1 VFDGFALERIDVGEA
16 ELRVRYGG
24 AGPPALLLHGH
35 PRTHV
40 TWHRVAPL
48 LAQDYTV
55 VCPDLRGYGQSSK
68 PPTTP
73 DHAPYSK
80 RAMASDCARLMQALG
95 HQQFFAAGHDRGL
108 YVAQRLAMDHPQAVR
123 RVALMDGIPIGEALA
138 RCDARF
144 AAAWYHWF
152 FFAQTQRP
160 AERFINA
167 DPDSW
172 YTATDKHMGPE
183 AFADYRRAIH
193 DPATVHAM
201 MEDYR
206 AGLGIDR
213 AHDDDDRR
221 AGRKIS
227 CPVLFLWA
235 AKDDLEDLWGDPLE
249 IWRDWA
255 EDVRGRAIDCGHH
268 IAEEAPEELA
278 AELRNFFGKP

>member
-1 VFDGFALERIDVGEA
+1 MFEGFALERIDVGEV
-16 ELRVRYGG
+16 ELRVRHGG
-24 AGPPALLLHGH
+24 TGPPVLLLHGH

-40 TWHRVAPL
+40 TWHRVAAL
-48 LAQDYTV
+48 LARDFTV
-55 VCPDLRGYGQSSK
+55 VCPDLRGYGESSK

-80 RAMASDCARLMQALG
+80 RAMAGDCARLMQALG
-95 HQQFFAAGHDRGL
+95 HQRFFAAGHDRGL
-108 YVAQRLAMDHPQAVR
+108 YVAHRLAMDHPRAVR
-123 RVALMDGIPIGEALA
+123 RVALLDGIPIGEALA
-138 RCDARF
+138 RCNAKF
-144 AAAWYHWF
+144 ATAWYHWF

-167 DPDSW
+167 DPGGW
-172 YTATDKHMGPE
+172 YTATDEHMGPE
-183 AFADYRRAIH
+183 AFADYQRAIH

-213 AHDDDDRR
+213 AADDDDRR
-221 AGRKIS
+221 AGRKIG
-227 CPVLFLWA
+227 CPMLFLWA
-235 AKDDLEDLWGDPLE
+235 AKDDLEDLYGDPLE

-255 EDVRGRAIDCGHH
+255 QDVRGRAIDCGHH

>member
-1 VFDGFALERIDVGEA
+1 MFEGFALERIDVGEA

-24 AGPPALLLHGH
+24 GPPVLLLHGH
-35 PRTHV
+35 PRTHA

-48 LAQDYTV
+48 LAQDFTV
-55 VCPDLRGYGQSSK
+55 VCPDLRGYGESSK

-80 RAMASDCARLMQALG
+80 RAMARDCVRLMQALG
-95 HQQFFAAGHDRGL
+95 HQQFFTAGHDRGL

-138 RCDARF
+138 RCDAKF

-167 DPDSW
+167 DPDNW
-172 YTATDKHMGPE
+172 YTATDEHMGAE

-193 DPATVHAM
+193 DPDTVHAM

-235 AKDDLEDLWGDPLE
+235 AKDDLEDLYGDPLE

-255 EDVRGRAIDCGHH
+255 QDVRGRAIGCGHH
-268 IAEEAPEELA
+268 IAEEAPDELA
-278 AELRNFFGKP
+278 AELRDFFSPP

>member
-1 VFDGFALERIDVGEA
+1 MFEGFALERIDVGEA
-16 ELRVRYGG
+16 ELRVRHGG
-24 AGPPALLLHGH
+24 AGPAVLLLHGH
-35 PRTHV
+35 PRTHA

-48 LAQDYTV
+48 LARDFTV

-80 RAMASDCARLMQALG
+80 RAMAGDCAHLMQALG
-95 HQQFFAAGHDRGL
+95 HQHFFAAGHDRGR

-152 FFAQTQRP
+152 FFAQTERP

-167 DPDSW
+167 DPGSW
-172 YTATDKHMGPE
+172 YSATDEHMGPE
-183 AFADYRRAIH
+183 AFADYQRAIH
-193 DPATVHAM
+193 DPGTVHAM

-213 AHDDDDRR
+213 ACDDDDRR

-235 AKDDLEDLWGDPLE
+235 AKDDLEDLYGNPLE

-255 EDVRGRAIDCGHH
+255 EDVRGRAIGCGHH

-278 AELRNFFGKP
+278 AELLNFFGKP